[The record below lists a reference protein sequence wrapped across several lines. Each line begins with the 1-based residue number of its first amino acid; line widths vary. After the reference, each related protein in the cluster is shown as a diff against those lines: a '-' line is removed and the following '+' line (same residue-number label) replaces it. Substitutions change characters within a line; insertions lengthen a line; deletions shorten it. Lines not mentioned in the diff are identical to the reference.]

1 MISKKIFLL
10 LVLCTLYA
18 CKPKESGEVKP
29 IRKDINEIVFA
40 PGTLESDDRYNL
52 TAQTEGIIVN
62 IYIEEGKYI
71 NQGATAAIIDNPTN
85 IINTQQAKEQLDIA
99 QYNTTDN
106 APMLKQ
112 LQANIIA
119 AEDRLSQDII
129 QEQRYQKL
137 YELQSATKSE
147 LERYQL
153 NTKSSRASL
162 QALQAQYKTLQQQNK
177 QQYIQQKG
185 NVKVSEANKN
195 YNTVRIING
204 GKVYK
209 LLKQKGD
216 YVRKGDIIA
225 IIANENLLYAKLN
238 IDENSIEKVA
248 VGQDVSIRL
257 NTQKNK
263 KYIGKISEILPQFD
277 EPSQSFIAK
286 VQFDTLPDFTINGTQ
301 LEANILIGTKK
312 DALLIPRN
320 YMYYGNKVQLH
331 NQKIMATITP
341 GIISTEYV
349 EVLKGLKDTDIL
361 IPIKP

>member
-1 MISKKIFLL
+1 MI
-10 LVLCTLYA
+10 A
-18 CKPKESGEVKP
+18 CKQKPNEEVMP
-29 IRKDINEIVFA
+29 IRKDISEIVFA
-40 PGTLESDDRYNL
+40 SGTLESDDRYNL
-52 TAQTEGIIVN
+52 TAQTEGN
-62 IYIEEGKYI
+62 ILSIYVEEGKYM
-71 NQGATAAIIDNPTN
+71 NKGAVAAIIDNPTN
-85 IINTQQAKEQLDIA
+85 IINTQQAREQLDIA

-112 LQANIIA
+112 LKANIVA
-119 AEDRLSQDII
+119 AEDRLNQDII

-137 YELQSATKSE
+137 YEQQSATKSE

-153 NTKSSRASL
+153 NTKSSRANL

-185 NVKVSEANKN
+185 SVRVSQENQRN
-195 YNTVRIING
+195 NTIYIINS

-209 LLKQKGD
+209 QLKHKGD
-216 YVRKGDIIA
+216 YVRRGDVIA

-238 IDENSIEKVA
+238 IDENSINKVN
-248 VGQDVSIRL
+248 VGQEVSVKL

-263 KYIGKISEILPQFD
+263 IYIGKISEILPQFD

-301 LEANILIGTKK
+301 LEANILIGNKK
-312 DALLIPRN
+312 NALLIPRN
-320 YMYYGNKVQLH
+320 YMFYGNKVQLKS
-331 NQKIMATITP
+331 QKNMTTVVP

-349 EVLKGLKDTDIL
+349 EILEGLKESDI
-361 IPIKP
+361 IVPIKP